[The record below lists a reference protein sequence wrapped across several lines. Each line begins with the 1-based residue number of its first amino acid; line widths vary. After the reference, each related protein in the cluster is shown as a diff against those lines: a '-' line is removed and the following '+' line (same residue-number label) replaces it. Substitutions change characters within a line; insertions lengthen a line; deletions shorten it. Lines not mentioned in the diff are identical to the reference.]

1 MKTLKTLLF
10 CSILL
15 IGASSFSQSLTQTL
29 RGTIID
35 FDSKVPLIGARI
47 VVIGSDPLQGA
58 ITDVNG
64 DFKIEDVKVGRVGI
78 QITSSGYKQIS
89 MPSVLVESGKEKILN
104 LEMVEDIQILKE
116 VEVKANKDKSESINK
131 MATTS
136 AKTFTVEETNRYA
149 GSLNDPARMVS
160 GFAGVTG
167 DAQGDNDI
175 VVRGNS
181 PRGILWRLEG
191 IDIPNPNHF
200 SNNGATGGPINA
212 LNGSVLANSD
222 FFSGAFAPEYGNA
235 LSGVFDVKMRTGNNE
250 KREYSFSVG
259 ALGID
264 ATLEGPFKKGYR
276 GSYMVNYRYSS
287 VGLLDAAG
295 ILDFDGIPIYQ
306 DAAFKFNFPTK
317 KYGTFNL
324 IGMGGKS
331 VIDQTDQN
339 DSTGQIYNTYDFNA
353 NLGVVGLK
361 HTYILNPRVYVKSFV
376 SASTQFNG
384 GEGESLNKDSVLF
397 LGQREGNTDNQLKAQ
412 TIINYKQNKRNI
424 FQVGATYTRFNYHFF
439 YEDDYDDEDGNLTRF
454 TDSRGN
460 ADLMQ
465 SFISWRYRATNDLT
479 FVTGLHHTHFFLN
492 DNMKVEPRIGMKW
505 QINPRHNLSAGFGMH
520 SRLES
525 PSVYLYNELQPDGG
539 YQFLNKDLDLTMSNH
554 YVLGYGFRIS
564 EQLHLKS
571 EIYYQQLS
579 NIPVAKDTA
588 GTAGFFSFVNWSSGV
603 PEFELVNAGTGRNYG
618 AELTL
623 ERFFENNFYFLV
635 TGSVYKSQYKGSDQ
649 VLRNTRYDATFA
661 SNVLAGKEFKF
672 GKKKNKNKTF
682 GVNTKVSLIGGNR
695 FTPID
700 LPASQEAGHTVR
712 DWDNPWGEKG
722 ENVFFI
728 NLGLTYRCDMQ
739 RASHS
744 FKIDIQNL
752 TNHQAV
758 VSEYYNGRTERVETN
773 TQLSIIPNIIYTI
786 KF

>member
-1 MKTLKTLLF
+1 MKIIKILFFLTVLLT
-10 CSILL
+10 
-15 IGASSFSQSLTQTL
+15 GTSSFSQDLTQTL

-35 FDSKVPLIGARI
+35 FDSKVPLIGAR
-47 VVIGSDPLQGA
+47 VVVQGTNPLLGA

-64 DFKIEDVKVGRVGI
+64 DFKIRNVKVGRVSVLI
-78 QITSSGYKQIS
+78 SSSGYKDIA
-89 MPSVLVESGKEKILN
+89 MPSVLIESGKEKILSI
-104 LEMVEDIQILKE
+104 EMVEDMKMLE
-116 VEVKANKDKSESINK
+116 AVEVKAQKDKSESINK

-136 AKTFTVEETNRYA
+136 AKTFSVEETNRYA

-167 DAQGDNDI
+167 DAEGDNDI

-250 KREYSFSVG
+250 KREYSFSAGVIG
-259 ALGID
+259 LD

-287 VGLLDAAG
+287 IALLDRAG

-317 KYGTFNL
+317 KAGTFTL
-324 IGMGGKS
+324 IGMGGMS

-339 DSTGQIYNTYDFNA
+339 DSTGEIYNTYDFRA

-361 HTYILNPRVYVKSFV
+361 HTYIINPKVYVKSFV

-384 GEGESLNKDSVLF
+384 GEGQTLNQDSVLF
-397 LGQREGNTDNQLKAQ
+397 LAEREGNTDNQLKVQ
-412 TIINYKQNKRNI
+412 SIINYKLNKKNI
-424 FQVGATYTRFNYHFF
+424 FQLGATYTHFNYNFF
-439 YEDDYDDEDGNLTRF
+439 YEEDYDDEDGNLTRL
-454 TDSRGN
+454 TDSKGN
-460 ADLMQ
+460 ADMTQ
-465 SFISWRYRATNDLT
+465 SFLSWRHRMTNDLT
-479 FVTGLHHTHFFLN
+479 FVTGLHHTYYYLN
-492 DNMKVEPRIGMKW
+492 DNQKVEPRVGMKW
-505 QINPRHNLSAGFGMH
+505 QMNPRHSFSAGFGMH

-525 PSVYLYNELQPDGG
+525 PSVYLFNELQADGS
-539 YQFLNKDLDLTMSNH
+539 YKFPNKSLDLTKSNH
-554 YVLGYGFRIS
+554 YVLGYGYRIS
-564 EQLHLKS
+564 ENLHLKT
-571 EIYYQQLS
+571 EVYYQQLS

-588 GTAGFFSFVNWSSGV
+588 GPAGFFSFVNWSAGV
-603 PEFELVNAGTGRNYG
+603 PEFELENKGTGRNYG
-618 AELTL
+618 AEITL
-623 ERFFENNFYFLV
+623 ERFFENNFYYLA
-635 TGSVYKSQYKGSDQ
+635 TGSIYKSEYKGSDGI
-649 VLRNTRYDATFA
+649 LRNTRYDANFA
-661 SNVLAGKEFKF
+661 GNILAGKEYKF
-672 GKKKNKNKTF
+672 GKNKNRNKTF
-682 GVNTKVSLIGGNR
+682 GINTKVSLIGGNR

-700 LPASQEAGHTVR
+700 LPASQDAGYTIR
-712 DWDNPWGEKG
+712 NWDNPWGQKA
-722 ENVFFI
+722 ENVFFM
-728 NLGLTYRCDMQ
+728 NLGLTYRCDMK

-744 FKIDIQNL
+744 FKIDIQNV
-752 TNHQAV
+752 TNNQAV
-758 VSEYYNGRTERVETN
+758 VSEYYNGRTNKVETD